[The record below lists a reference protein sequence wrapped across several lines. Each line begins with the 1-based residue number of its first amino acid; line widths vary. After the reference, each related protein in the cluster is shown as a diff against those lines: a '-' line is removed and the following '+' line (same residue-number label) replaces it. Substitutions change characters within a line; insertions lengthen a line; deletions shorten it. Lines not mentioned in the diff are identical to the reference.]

1 MEHSRSRINHVQ
13 LVGDGPRIVLRALPA
28 DHCQR
33 TAVRPRRQLYDVTPA
48 EVVCRVQLAR
58 NGVKQPQL
66 AVAALLAPDDRVI
79 ALGALALVLLG
90 RFVRPHHG
98 DPAVRQRA
106 DVVDLAFPLGQGFS
120 LAAIEPDPVQL
131 GGPGAV

>member
-66 AVAALLAPDDRVI
+66 AVAALLAPEDVYKRQ
-79 ALGALALVLLG
+79 AEALAL
-90 RFVRPHHG
+90 RP
-98 DPAVRQRA
+98 
-106 DVVDLAFPLGQGFS
+106 
-120 LAAIEPDPVQL
+120 
-131 GGPGAV
+131 